1 MVSKTREKLIEVAR
15 QLFAHKG
22 VENTTMNDIASASE
36 KGRRTIYTYFKS
48 KRDIY
53 NAVVKNESE
62 LIVERLSVIPA
73 QDVSPE
79 EKLMNFI
86 FVRFEAIK
94 ELVTRNGS
102 LRAGFFRDVRK
113 VERAR
118 RGTLSQECSVLMSI
132 LKEGVEK
139 GAFSI
144 KHIDKTARVMLLCLQ
159 GLDVPYVRDSFAEMD
174 IEKNKLREYIHD
186 FILNGIAR
194 RDADSGK
201 KGERHSE
208 RAIAKRR
215 ENKDYLE

>member
-1 MVSKTREKLIEVAR
+1 MVSKTRERLIEVAR

-62 LIVERLSVIPA
+62 LIVERLSTIP
-73 QDVSPE
+73 QQTLSPE

-118 RGTLSQECSVLMSI
+118 RGILNQECAI
-132 LKEGVEK
+132 LKEILNEGVEQ
-139 GAFSI
+139 GAFYI
-144 KHIDKTARVMLLCLQ
+144 KHIDKTAKVMLLCLQ
-159 GLDVPYVRDSFAEMD
+159 GMDVPYVRDSFSEMD
-174 IEKNKLREYIHD
+174 IENNKFREYIQD
-186 FILNGIAR
+186 FILYGI
-194 RDADSGK
+194 S
-201 KGERHSE
+201 
-208 RAIAKRR
+208 AKSPASHGID
-215 ENKDYLE
+215 NK

>member
-73 QDVSPE
+73 QEVSPE

-139 GAFSI
+139 GTFSI

-159 GLDVPYVRDSFAEMD
+159 GLDVPYVRDSFADMD

-201 KGERHSE
+201 K
-208 RAIAKRR
+208 
-215 ENKDYLE
+215 DV

>member
-194 RDADSGK
+194 RDADCGTK
-201 KGERHSE
+201 EV
-208 RAIAKRR
+208 
-215 ENKDYLE
+215 

>member
-174 IEKNKLREYIHD
+174 IEKNKLCEYIHD

-201 KGERHSE
+201 KEE
-208 RAIAKRR
+208 
-215 ENKDYLE
+215 

>member
-36 KGRRTIYTYFKS
+36 TGRRTIYTYCKS

-53 NAVVKNESE
+53 NAVVEHESE

-73 QDVSPE
+73 HDVSPE
-79 EKLMNFI
+79 EKSMNFI

-201 KGERHSE
+201 KEV
-208 RAIAKRR
+208 
-215 ENKDYLE
+215 

>member
-62 LIVERLSVIPA
+62 VIVERLSGIPD
-73 QDVSPE
+73 QDAEPE

-86 FVRFEAIK
+86 FVRFEVIK
-94 ELVTRNGS
+94 ELVLRNGS
-102 LRAGFFRDVRK
+102 LRARFFQDVRK

-118 RGTLSQECSVLMSI
+118 RGTLAQEIEVLTKI
-132 LKEGVEK
+132 LGEGVEK
-139 GAFSI
+139 GVFNI
-144 KHIDKTARVMLLCLQ
+144 KHIDKTAKVMLLCLQ
-159 GLDVPYVRDSFAEMD
+159 GLDVPYVRDSFADMD
-174 IEKNKLREYIHD
+174 IEKAKLREYIHD
-186 FILNGIAR
+186 FILNGISR
-194 RDADSGK
+194 KDAKTD
-201 KGERHSE
+201 EAADDNE
-208 RAIAKRR
+208 
-215 ENKDYLE
+215 

>member
-62 LIVERLSVIPA
+62 LIVERLSVIPG

-86 FVRFEAIK
+86 FIRFEAIK

-132 LKEGVEK
+132 LKEGVDK
-139 GAFSI
+139 GVFSI
-144 KHIDKTARVMLLCLQ
+144 KHIDKTAKVMLLCLQ

-194 RDADSGK
+194 KDSD
-201 KGERHSE
+201 E
-208 RAIAKRR
+208 
-215 ENKDYLE
+215 D

>member
-201 KGERHSE
+201 KEV
-208 RAIAKRR
+208 
-215 ENKDYLE
+215 